1 MTTTRIG
8 VAGCGYWGKNLVRVA
23 AELDALQAVCD
34 ADPAL
39 ARSMADTHH
48 VTAAT
53 WPEMLADPTIE
64 GVMIAAPAAL
74 HRALAVEALG
84 SGKHVFVEK
93 PLALTVDDA
102 DAIVAAAAA
111 AGRVCMVGHLLQYH
125 PVFEALKALVDGGEL
140 GRLRYVYS
148 NRLNLGKVRRE
159 EDSLWSFAPHDIS
172 MILALVGEEPSKVT
186 ATGHSFLRA
195 DVADTT
201 TTSLEFPSGVAG
213 HIFVSWLH
221 PFKEQR
227 LVVVGDSAMA
237 VFDDSQPWDEKLAL
251 YHHDISWKL
260 GNPVPTRAEAT
271 FRAVPRSEPLRN
283 EVQHFL
289 DAVAGRHAVRTD
301 GDEAR
306 RVLRVLARATESMQS
321 VAAPAPP
328 ALSGAVVPPP
338 APRHPGVHE
347 TAVIDDGVV
356 IGEGTRIWHF
366 SHVLSGSTV
375 GADCSLGQNVVVGPN
390 VSVGDGC
397 KIQNNVSVFEGVTL
411 EDEVFCGPSCVFT
424 NVNNPRAAVVRKDEY
439 RPTVVRRGASI
450 GANATIVCGVT
461 LGSYCFIAAGATVT
475 GDVPEYALMAG
486 TPARRIGWMS
496 QRGHRLGPD
505 LVCPETGE
513 VYEEVGPDRLR
524 LCPAD
529 AVAARH
535 EATVSIQF
543 ADLVAHRA
551 HIGDAIDANVADVIG
566 SGNFILGR
574 HVTALE
580 EELAEF
586 VGAVDCVT
594 CASGTD
600 ALLMPLMALGV
611 GPGDAVFVPTF
622 TFVATAE
629 VVALLGAT
637 PVFVDSGPDLTM
649 DVDSLAMAVKSAAE
663 HGLRPA
669 AVIPVDIFGA
679 PAAYAG
685 IDEVARPLRL
695 PVLADAA
702 QSFGAMSGER
712 PVGTLADAT
721 ATSFFPAK
729 PLGCYGDGGAIL
741 TLDAAF
747 ADELRSIRAHGKGDH
762 KYANV
767 RIGINGRLDALQ
779 AAVLRPKLDH
789 FPTELESRR
798 AVAGAYVA
806 ALGHK
811 FTVPQRAYIDTS
823 AWAQF
828 TLLVNERDRFIA
840 HLTSRGVPTAIY
852 YPTPLHAQPAFAGS
866 VGNSLVDLDRAT
878 AVCEQAVSLPMHPY
892 LTAGEIDHIIDAA
905 LSFEADQT

>member
-8 VAGCGYWGKNLVRVA
+8 VAGCGYWGKNLVRVT
-23 AELDALQAVCD
+23 AEIGALEAVCD
-34 ADPAL
+34 ADPAV
-39 ARSMADTHH
+39 AQAMAETHG
-48 VTAAT
+48 VRAAT
-53 WPEMLADPTIE
+53 WAELLADPAID

-74 HRALAVEALG
+74 HRELAVEAVQA
-84 SGKHVFVEK
+84 GKHIFVEK
-93 PLALTVDDA
+93 PLALTLADA

-111 AGRVCMVGHLLQYH
+111 ADRVCMVGHLLQYH

-237 VFDDSQPWDEKLAL
+237 VFDDSEEWDEKLAL

-260 GNPVPTRAEAT
+260 GSPVPTRAEAT

-283 EVQHFL
+283 ECQHFL
-289 DAVAGRHAVRTD
+289 DAVAGHHPVRTD
-301 GDEAR
+301 GDER
-306 RVLRVLARATESMQS
+306 SVCCEFWPGPPRSMQS
-321 VAAPAPP
+321 ARW
-328 ALSGAVVPPP
+328 PPP
-338 APRHPGVHE
+338 QWPRPVVAQPAVPGHPGVHE
-347 TAVIDDGVV
+347 TAVIDDGVT
-356 IGEGTRIWHF
+356 IGDGTRIWHF
-366 SHVLSGSTV
+366 SHVLTGSSV
-375 GADCSLGQNVVVGPN
+375 GANCSLGQNVVVGPN

-439 RPTVVRRGASI
+439 RPTVVRTGASI

-461 LGSYCFIAAGATVT
+461 LGSHCFIAAGATVT
-475 GDVPEYALMAG
+475 RDVPEYALMAG

-496 QRGHRLGPD
+496 RQGHRLGPD
-505 LVCPETGE
+505 LTCPETGE
-513 VYEEVGPDRLR
+513 RYVEVGPDELR
-524 LCPAD
+524 LASATD
-529 AVAARH
+529 ASTEV
-535 EATVSIQF
+535 TSPIQF

-551 HIGDAIDANVADVIG
+551 HIGAAIDANVADVIG
-566 SGNFILGR
+566 SGHFILGR

-586 VGAVDCVT
+586 SAAADCVT

-600 ALLMPLMALGV
+600 ALLMPLMALGI
-611 GPGDAVFVPTF
+611 GRGDAVFVPTF

-663 HGLRPA
+663 AGLRPA

-679 PAAYAG
+679 PAAYAE
-685 IDEVARPLRL
+685 IDEVARPFRL

-702 QSFGAMSGER
+702 QSFGGMLGER

-729 PLGCYGDGGAIL
+729 PLGCYGDGGAVL
-741 TLDAAF
+741 TLDPAF

-779 AAVLRPKLDH
+779 AAVLRPKLEH
-789 FPTELESRR
+789 FPTELQARR
-798 AVAGAYVA
+798 AVAAAYVA
-806 ALGHK
+806 ALGDR
-811 FTVPQRAYIDTS
+811 FEIPQRHYVDTS

-828 TLLVNERDRFIA
+828 TLLVDERDRFIA
-840 HLTSRGVPTAIY
+840 HLKSWGVPTAIY
-852 YPTPLHAQPAFAGS
+852 YPAALHAQPAFAGS

-878 AVCEQAVSLPMHPY
+878 AACERAVSLPMHPY
-892 LTAGEIDHIIDAA
+892 LTTGEIGRIVDAA
-905 LSFEADQT
+905 LSFKGEES